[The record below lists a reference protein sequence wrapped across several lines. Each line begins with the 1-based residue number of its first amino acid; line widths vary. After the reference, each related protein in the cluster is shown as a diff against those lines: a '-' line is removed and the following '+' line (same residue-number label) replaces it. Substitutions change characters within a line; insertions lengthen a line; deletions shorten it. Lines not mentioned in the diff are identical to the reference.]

1 MEKTPAPRVTREC
14 SHSTVQGPGE
24 DRRFSQ
30 EPPLPP
36 RRSMSG
42 SRDSLSL
49 CNQQLPCQRHR
60 RWPCLRAV
68 ERVRNHTRAKAWKR
82 PSLCQEAEAPSADA
96 PCGAVQN
103 AESTCGAALWQTCF
117 SGLSRVVINY
127 IKMQVQVFL
136 NVRGKKAEDQVC
148 VLGPLPL
155 DRVALGCHFT
165 SRNLSFH
172 FCKVERLTRPLNS
185 YLEMNPLLHIAIVA
199 AVSLS
204 SV

>member
-1 MEKTPAPRVTREC
+1 MNVLTAPCRVQERTDVFPKNHRC
-14 SHSTVQGPGE
+14 HRGGPC
-24 DRRFSQ
+24 Q
-30 EPPLPP
+30 EA
-36 RRSMSG
+36 G
-42 SRDSLSL
+42 TASRCATSS
-49 CNQQLPCQRHR
+49 CPCQRHR

-127 IKMQVQVFL
+127 IKMQVRVFL